1 MLQKQVKKMAPTTLF
16 LMQIW
21 FWTTC
26 NADATRPSP
35 KFPAILVFG
44 DSTVDTGNN
53 NYLKT
58 VAKGN
63 HFPYGKD
70 FPGKVPTGRFSN
82 GKLVPDFIAS
92 LLKIKETVP
101 PFLDP
106 SLSNNDLVTG
116 VSFASGGS
124 GYDDITAAVVGIM
137 PFSEQIELFKK
148 YIVRVEGILGEK
160 EADKLIKRALV
171 IISAGT
177 NDFGFN
183 IYDIP
188 TRRLEF
194 NITGYQDF
202 LQEKLQ
208 MFIKELY
215 ELGCRKIV
223 IAGLPPIGCLP
234 IQITAKSENP
244 KNRRC
249 VDNENSDAQ
258 IYNQK
263 LAKLL
268 PKIQSLFPGSKI
280 VYADVYEPL
289 TDMIN
294 NPQKFGFV
302 ETKKGCCGTGLVEAG
317 PLCNALTPL
326 CANDLEYLF
335 WDSIHPSEAAYQY
348 ISKYLEKEVLPKLAY
363 DHQSQQLISL
373 SDLTDD
379 RY

>member
-1 MLQKQVKKMAPTTLF
+1 V
-16 LMQIW
+16 
-21 FWTTC
+21 
-26 NADATRPSP
+26 NATRPSP

-92 LLKIKETVP
+92 LLKIKEAVP

-116 VSFASGGS
+116 
-124 GYDDITAAVVGIM
+124 
-137 PFSEQIELFKK
+137 IELFKK

-160 EADKLIKRALV
+160 EADKLINRALV

-202 LQEKLQ
+202 LQKKLQ

-223 IAGLPPIGCLP
+223 ITGLPPIGCLP
-234 IQITAKSENP
+234 IQITAKSGNP
-244 KNRRC
+244 KNRIC

-263 LAKLL
+263 LVKLL

-294 NPQKFGFV
+294 NPQKF
-302 ETKKGCCGTGLVEAG
+302 ERLLWYRACGSR

-335 WDSIHPSEAAYQY
+335 WDSIHPSEAAYHY

>member
-1 MLQKQVKKMAPTTLF
+1 MAPTTLF

-21 FWTTC
+21 FWITC
-26 NADATRPSP
+26 NANATRPSP

-58 VAKGN
+58 VAKAN

-92 LLKIKETVP
+92 LLKIKEAVP

-124 GYDDITAAVVGIM
+124 GYDDTTAAVVGII
-137 PFSEQIELFKK
+137 PFSKQIELFKK

-160 EADKLIKRALV
+160 EADKLIKGALV

-202 LQEKLQ
+202 LQKKLQ
-208 MFIKELY
+208 MFIKVKY
-215 ELGCRKIV
+215 
-223 IAGLPPIGCLP
+223 
-234 IQITAKSENP
+234 
-244 KNRRC
+244 
-249 VDNENSDAQ
+249 D
-258 IYNQK
+258 
-263 LAKLL
+263 
-268 PKIQSLFPGSKI
+268 
-280 VYADVYEPL
+280 
-289 TDMIN
+289 
-294 NPQKFGFV
+294 KF
-302 ETKKGCCGTGLVEAG
+302 L
-317 PLCNALTPL
+317 
-326 CANDLEYLF
+326 
-335 WDSIHPSEAAYQY
+335 
-348 ISKYLEKEVLPKLAY
+348 
-363 DHQSQQLISL
+363 SL
-373 SDLTDD
+373 SHAIFIFIFIFLM
-379 RY
+379 